1 MMGTGWHFR
10 VWSGAV
16 AEPKNPSLPRMRDW
30 PMFRV
35 PRAKRP
41 HRSKSSQADGKP
53 LPRIADLVAERLTG
67 TPEEKLA
74 WLRAQAAAGR
84 LDGDDPEEV
93 AEAEARLAMLVR
105 LSAAKGGREKRHL
118 DDLLDAGLRE
128 TFPAS
133 DPVAVGRFTST
144 EPPSRP
150 VDRGAVDAPREASA
164 GRRRPPRSGR
174 AA

>member
-1 MMGTGWHFR
+1 M
-10 VWSGAV
+10 

-30 PMFRV
+30 PMFQV

-41 HRSKSSQADGKP
+41 HRSKSSHADGKP

-67 TPEEKLA
+67 TPEERLA
-74 WLRAQAAAGR
+74 WLRAQMGAGR

-93 AEAEARLAMLVR
+93 AEAEALLAMLVR
-105 LSAAKGGREKRHL
+105 LSAARGGREKLHL
-118 DDLLDAGLRE
+118 DDLLDEGLRE

-133 DPVAVGRFTST
+133 DPVAVGRFTGT
-144 EPPSRP
+144 EPPNRP
-150 VDRGAVDAPREASA
+150 VEREALDATREARA
-164 GRRRPPRSGR
+164 GRRRPPARKGR